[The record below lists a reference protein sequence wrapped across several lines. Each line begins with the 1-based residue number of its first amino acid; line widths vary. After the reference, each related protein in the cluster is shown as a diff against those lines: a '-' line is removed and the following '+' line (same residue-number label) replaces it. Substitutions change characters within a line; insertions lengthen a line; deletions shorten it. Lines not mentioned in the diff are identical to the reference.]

1 MEDSSSPDQKV
12 CASAQMHQQRV
23 ETTSTQDSTLDVHFS
38 DGMSPTE
45 GENAIWSVTMPSEVV
60 LHCDI
65 LANHS
70 FERFGKVLS
79 VADLNE

>member
-1 MEDSSSPDQKV
+1 
-12 CASAQMHQQRV
+12 
-23 ETTSTQDSTLDVHFS
+23 
-38 DGMSPTE
+38 MSPME
-45 GENAIWSVTMPSEVV
+45 GEQAIWSVTMPSEVV

-79 VADLNE
+79 VADLNETSFQGIQVQYEDKESAFSLQQYLVGQG